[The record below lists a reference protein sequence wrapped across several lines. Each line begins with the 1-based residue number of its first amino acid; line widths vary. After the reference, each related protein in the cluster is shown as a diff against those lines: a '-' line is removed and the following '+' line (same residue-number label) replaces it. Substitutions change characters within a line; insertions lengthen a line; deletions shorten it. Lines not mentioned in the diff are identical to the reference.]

1 MGPRGSAMSKG
12 YLGKLLWVDL
22 TSGKVSTT
30 VLDEATA
37 QSYLAGSGLGAKLIH
52 DRLKSIK
59 GPLDPSN
66 PLCFMP
72 GLLCGTVVPGANRT
86 MVCAL
91 SPATNAWGEAR
102 AGGAWSPMLKY
113 AGYDGVIFTGKAK
126 KPVYVWIENDHVEI
140 RPAEKLWGKGFFE
153 TDERLLQETSPDAIV
168 AGIGPAGE
176 KLSRMACVMFEGRYA
191 RSAGRT
197 GMGAVMGSKKLK
209 AVVVR
214 GTGGVPVADP
224 MGLMKRAAAYG
235 GKEKQL
241 FKRNFEL
248 GTAGGVM
255 GVEAVGDMPIHNFLG
270 GRWTEKAERVSGQT
284 MFKKYGRH
292 ERSCVSC
299 PSNCTL
305 VVDIP
310 GTAVGHAPEYE
321 TIGAFGSM
329 CENDSLEVIGKCN
342 ELCNDYGLDTISAG
356 NTIAFAMEAF
366 EKGLLTEK
374 ELGGIR
380 LTWGNGEAM
389 IALLHKMG
397 RREGIGDILADGTRP
412 AAERLGKDFADMV
425 VEVKGVEV
433 PMHDPRAYWSN
444 AVNYAVANRGACH
457 MEGVTFT
464 VESGLPFPDLG
475 YTTPMDPYI
484 TEGKA
489 QLAVKMHDLMVLY
502 DGLGI
507 CKFYIVV
514 SYGPT
519 VLAEWLNYC
528 TGWKVTPD
536 GLMKAAERIFN
547 VKRLINV
554 ARGLSRKDDYLP
566 KRLLSVPQRDDI
578 GPVDPEGMERM
589 LTEYYRIRGWDDT
602 GVPTPE
608 RLKALRL
615 A

>member
-1 MGPRGSAMSKG
+1 MPKG

-22 TSGKVSTT
+22 SSGKISSTA
-30 VLDEATA
+30 LEEATA
-37 QSYLAGSGLGAKLIH
+37 RSYLAGSGLGAKLIH

-102 AGGAWSPMLKY
+102 AGGAWAPMLKY

-126 KPVYVWIENDHVEI
+126 KPVYVWIENDQVEI
-140 RPAEKLWGKGFFE
+140 RSAEQLWGKGFFE
-153 TDERLLQETSPDAIV
+153 TDERLLQATHKDAIV

-176 KLSRMACVMFEGRYA
+176 KLSRLACVMFEGQYA
-191 RSAGRT
+191 RAAGRT
-197 GMGAVMGSKKLK
+197 GMGAVMGSKNLK

-224 MGLMKRAAAYG
+224 VGLMKRSAAYG
-235 GKEKQL
+235 GKEKQR

-255 GVEAVGDMPIHNFLG
+255 GVEAVGDMPIHNFMG
-270 GRWTEKAERVSGQT
+270 GRWTQKAERISGQT

-292 ERSCVSC
+292 ERSCLSC

-310 GTAVGHAPEYE
+310 DTRVGHAPEYE

-329 CENDSLEVIGKCN
+329 CENDSIEVIAKCN

-366 EKGLLTEK
+366 ERGLLTEAD
-374 ELGGIR
+374 LGGIR
-380 LTWGNGEAM
+380 LTWGNGDAM

-397 RREGIGDILADGTRP
+397 RREGIGDVLAEGTKV
-412 AAERLGKDFADMV
+412 AAKRLGKDFGDMV
-425 VEVKGVEV
+425 VEVKGVEI

-484 TEGKA
+484 TDGKA

-519 VLAEWLNYC
+519 IMAEWLNYC

-536 GLMKAAERIFN
+536 ELMRTAERIFTL
-547 VKRLINV
+547 KRLINV

-566 KRLLSVPQRDDI
+566 RRLLAVPQRDDI
-578 GPVDPEGMERM
+578 GPVDPQGMERM
-589 LTEYYRIRGWDDT
+589 LTEYYRLRGWDEK
-602 GVPTPE
+602 GAPTKE
-608 RLKALRL
+608 RLKTLQL

>member
-1 MGPRGSAMSKG
+1 MPKG
-12 YLGKLLWVDL
+12 YTGKLLWVDL
-22 TSGKVSTT
+22 ASGKTATT
-30 VLDEATA
+30 PLEEETVKSFLG
-37 QSYLAGSGLGAKLIH
+37 GSGLGAKIIRE
-52 DRLKSIK
+52 RLKTIR

-72 GLLCGTVVPGANRT
+72 GLLCGTVVPGSNRT
-86 MVCAL
+86 TVCGL

-113 AGYDGVIFTGKAK
+113 AGYDGAIFTGKARH
-126 KPVYVWIENDHVEI
+126 PVYVWIENDHVEI
-140 RPAEKLWGKGFFE
+140 RPADRLWGKGFFE
-153 TDERLLQETSPDAIV
+153 TDERLLAETHKDAIV
-168 AGIGPAGE
+168 AAIGQAGE

-197 GMGAVMGSKKLK
+197 GMGAVMGSKNLK

-214 GTGGVPVADP
+214 GTGGIAVADG

-235 GKEKQL
+235 DKEKRK

-248 GTAGGVM
+248 GTAGGVAAT
-255 GVEAVGDMPIHNFLG
+255 EAFGDMPIRNFLG
-270 GRWTEKAERVSGQT
+270 GRWAEKAERVSGQT
-284 MFKKYGRH
+284 MFKKYGKH
-292 ERSCVSC
+292 ERSCLSC

-310 GTAVGHAPEYE
+310 GSAAGHAPEYE

-329 CENDSLEVIGKCN
+329 CECDRIEVIARCN

-356 NTIAFAMEAF
+356 NTIAFVMEAF
-366 EKGLLTEK
+366 EKGILTEAA
-374 ELGGIR
+374 LDGIR
-380 LTWGNGEAM
+380 ASWGNVEAM
-389 IALLHKMG
+389 VALLHKIG
-397 RREGIGDILADGTRP
+397 KREGIGDLLADGTRA
-412 AAERLGKDFADMV
+412 AAERLGTDLSDML

-433 PMHDPRAYWSN
+433 PMHDPRAFWSN
-444 AVNYAVANRGACH
+444 ALNYAVANRGACH

-475 YTTPMDPYI
+475 YTAPMDPYI
-484 TEGKA
+484 PDGKA
-489 QLAVKMHDLMVLY
+489 ELNAKMHDLMAIY

-519 VLAEWLNYC
+519 ILAEWLNYC
-528 TGWKVTPD
+528 TGWETTPED
-536 GLMKAAERIFN
+536 LMRTGERIFTA
-547 VKRLINV
+547 KRTINV
-554 ARGLSRKDDYLP
+554 ARGLTRKDDYLP
-566 KRLLSVPQRDDI
+566 KRLLTVPQRDDI
-578 GPVDPEGMERM
+578 GPVSPQGMERM
-589 LTEYYRIRGWDDT
+589 LTEYYRLRGWNAA
-602 GVPTPE
+602 GAPTE
-608 RLKALRL
+608 ARLKTLGL

>member
-1 MGPRGSAMSKG
+1 VVSAAKTETHSLGNVGMGGHWAP
-12 YLGKLLWVDL
+12 
-22 TSGKVSTT
+22 
-30 VLDEATA
+30 E
-37 QSYLAGSGLGAKLIH
+37 
-52 DRLKSIK
+52 
-59 GPLDPSN
+59 
-66 PLCFMP
+66 
-72 GLLCGTVVPGANRT
+72 
-86 MVCAL
+86 
-91 SPATNAWGEAR
+91 
-102 AGGAWSPMLKY
+102 LKY

-140 RPAEKLWGKGFFE
+140 RSAEKLWGKGFFE
-153 TDERLLQETSPDAIV
+153 TDERLLQETHKDAIV
-168 AGIGPAGE
+168 AAIGPAGE
-176 KLSRMACVMFEGRYA
+176 KLSRMACVMFEGQYA
-191 RSAGRT
+191 RAAGRT
-197 GMGAVMGSKKLK
+197 GMGAVMGSKNLK

-224 MGLMKRAAAYG
+224 AGLMRRSAAYG
-235 GKEKQL
+235 GKEKQR

-255 GVEAVGDMPIHNFLG
+255 GVEAVGDMPIHNFMG
-270 GRWTEKAERVSGQT
+270 GRWTEKAERISGQT
-284 MFKKYGRH
+284 MFKKYGKH
-292 ERSCVSC
+292 ERSCLSC

-305 VVDIP
+305 VVDVP
-310 GTAVGHAPEYE
+310 GTRVGHAPEYE

-329 CENDSLEVIGKCN
+329 CENDSIEVIARCN

-366 EKGLLTEK
+366 EKGLLSEVD
-374 ELGGIR
+374 LGGIR
-380 LTWGNGEAM
+380 LTWGSGDAM

-397 RREGIGDILADGTRP
+397 RREGIGDLLADGTRS
-412 AAERLGKDFADMV
+412 AAERLGKRFGDMV
-425 VEVKGVEV
+425 VEVKGVEI

-484 TEGKA
+484 TDGKA

-519 VLAEWLNYC
+519 IMAEWLNYC
-528 TGWKVTPD
+528 TGWKVTPVE
-536 GLMKAAERIFN
+536 LMHTAERIFT

-554 ARGLSRKDDYLP
+554 ARGLSRKDDSLP

-578 GPVDPEGMERM
+578 GPVDPQGMERM
-589 LTEYYRIRGWDDT
+589 LTEYYRLRGWDEK
-602 GVPTPE
+602 GAPTQE
-608 RLKALRL
+608 RLKALQL

>member
-1 MGPRGSAMSKG
+1 MLKG

-37 QSYLAGSGLGAKLIH
+37 QAYLAGSGLGAKLIH
-52 DRLKSIK
+52 ERLKTINE
-59 GPLDPSN
+59 PLAPAN

-72 GLLCGTVVPGANRT
+72 GLLCGTLVPGANRT
-86 MVCAL
+86 TVCAL

-102 AGGAWSPMLKY
+102 AGGAWAPMLKY

-126 KPVYVWIENDHVEI
+126 KPVYVWIENDQVEI

-153 TDERLLQETSPDAIV
+153 TDERLLQETHPDAIV
-168 AGIGPAGE
+168 AGIGQAGE
-176 KLSRMACVMFEGRYA
+176 KLSRMACVMFEGKYA

-197 GMGAVMGSKKLK
+197 GMGAVMGSKHLK

-235 GKEKQL
+235 GKEKRL

-255 GVEAVGDMPIHNFLG
+255 GVEAVGDMPIHNFMG

-305 VVDIP
+305 IVDIP
-310 GTAVGHAPEYE
+310 GSQVGHAPEYE

-329 CENDSLEVIGKCN
+329 CENDSIEIIGKCN
-342 ELCNDYGLDTISAG
+342 EVCNDYGLDTISAG

-366 EKGLLTEK
+366 EKGLLSEAD
-374 ELGGIR
+374 LGGIR

-412 AAERLGKDFADMV
+412 AAERLGKDFGDMV

-484 TEGKA
+484 TDGKA
-489 QLAVKMHDLMVLY
+489 QLAVKMHDLMILY

-519 VLAEWLNYC
+519 IMAEWLNYC
-528 TGWKVTPD
+528 TGWKVKPE
-536 GLMKAAERIFN
+536 GLMRTGERIFN

-554 ARGLSRKDDYLP
+554 ARGLGRKDDSLP
-566 KRLLSVPQRDDI
+566 KRLLTVAQRDDI
-578 GPVDPEGMERM
+578 GPVDPQGMERM
-589 LTEYYRIRGWDDT
+589 LTEYYRIRGWDET

-608 RLKALRL
+608 RLKALQL

>member
-1 MGPRGSAMSKG
+1 MANG
-12 YLGKLLWVDL
+12 YTGKLLWVDL
-22 TSGKVSTT
+22 ASGKTATT
-30 VLDEATA
+30 PLEEETVKSFLG
-37 QSYLAGSGLGAKLIH
+37 GSGLGAKIIRE
-52 DRLKSIK
+52 RLKTIR

-72 GLLCGTVVPGANRT
+72 GLLCGTVVPGSNRT
-86 MVCAL
+86 TVCGL

-113 AGYDGVIFTGKAK
+113 AGYDGAIFTGKARH
-126 KPVYVWIENDHVEI
+126 PVYVWIENDHVEI
-140 RPAEKLWGKGFFE
+140 RPADRLWGKGFFE
-153 TDERLLQETSPDAIV
+153 TDERLLAETHKDAIV
-168 AGIGPAGE
+168 AAIGQAGE

-197 GMGAVMGSKKLK
+197 GMGAVMGSKNLK

-214 GTGGVPVADP
+214 GTGGIAVADG

-235 GKEKQL
+235 DKEKRK

-248 GTAGGVM
+248 GTAGGVAAT
-255 GVEAVGDMPIHNFLG
+255 EAFGDMPIRNFLG
-270 GRWTEKAERVSGQT
+270 GRWAEKAERVSGQT
-284 MFKKYGRH
+284 MFKKYGKH
-292 ERSCVSC
+292 ERSCLSC

-310 GTAVGHAPEYE
+310 GSAAGHAPEYE

-329 CENDSLEVIGKCN
+329 CECDRIEVIARCN

-356 NTIAFAMEAF
+356 NTIAFVMEAF
-366 EKGLLTEK
+366 EKGILTEAA
-374 ELGGIR
+374 LDGIR
-380 LTWGNGEAM
+380 ASWGNVEAM
-389 IALLHKMG
+389 VALLHKIG
-397 RREGIGDILADGTRP
+397 KREGIGDLLADGTRA
-412 AAERLGKDFADMV
+412 AAERLGTDLSDML

-433 PMHDPRAYWSN
+433 PMHDPRAFWSN
-444 AVNYAVANRGACH
+444 ALNYAVANRGACH

-475 YTTPMDPYI
+475 YTAPMDPYI
-484 TEGKA
+484 PDGKA
-489 QLAVKMHDLMVLY
+489 ELNAKMHDLMAIY

-519 VLAEWLNYC
+519 ILAEWLNYC
-528 TGWKVTPD
+528 TGWETTPED
-536 GLMKAAERIFN
+536 LMRTGERIFTA
-547 VKRLINV
+547 KRTINV
-554 ARGLSRKDDYLP
+554 ARGLTRKDDYLP
-566 KRLLSVPQRDDI
+566 KRLLTVPQRDDI
-578 GPVDPEGMERM
+578 GPVSPQGMERM
-589 LTEYYRIRGWDDT
+589 LTEYYRLRGWNAA
-602 GVPTPE
+602 GAPTE
-608 RLKALRL
+608 ARLKTLGL

>member
-1 MGPRGSAMSKG
+1 
-12 YLGKLLWVDL
+12 
-22 TSGKVSTT
+22 
-30 VLDEATA
+30 
-37 QSYLAGSGLGAKLIH
+37 
-52 DRLKSIK
+52 
-59 GPLDPSN
+59 
-66 PLCFMP
+66 
-72 GLLCGTVVPGANRT
+72 
-86 MVCAL
+86 
-91 SPATNAWGEAR
+91 
-102 AGGAWSPMLKY
+102 MLKY
-113 AGYDGVIFTGKAK
+113 AGYDGVIFSGKAK
-126 KPVYVWIENDHVEI
+126 KPVYIWIENDQVEI

-153 TDERLLQETSPDAIV
+153 TDERLLQETHPDAIV
-168 AGIGPAGE
+168 AGIGQAGE
-176 KLSRMACVMFEGRYA
+176 KLSRMACVMFEGKYA

-197 GMGAVMGSKKLK
+197 GMGAVMGSKNLK

-224 MGLMKRAAAYG
+224 MGLMKRSAAYG
-235 GKEKQL
+235 GKEKRL
-241 FKRNFEL
+241 FKRNFDL
-248 GTAGGVM
+248 GTAGSVM
-255 GVEAVGDMPIHNFLG
+255 ATEAVGDMPIHNFLG
-270 GRWTEKAERVSGQT
+270 GRWTEKAERVSGQA

-292 ERSCVSC
+292 ERSCLSC

-310 GTAVGHAPEYE
+310 GSQVGHAPEYE

-366 EKGLLTEK
+366 EKGLISEAD
-374 ELGGIR
+374 LGGIR
-380 LTWGNGEAM
+380 PTWGNGEAM
-389 IALLHKMG
+389 IALLHKIG
-397 RREGIGDILADGTRP
+397 RRDGIGDILADGTRP
-412 AAERLGKDFADMV
+412 AAERLGKDFGDMV

-484 TEGKA
+484 TDGKA
-489 QLAVKMHDLMVLY
+489 QLAMKMHDLMVLY

-519 VLAEWLNYC
+519 IMAEWLQYC
-528 TGWKVTPD
+528 TGWKVTPE
-536 GLMKAAERIFN
+536 GLMRTAERIFN

-554 ARGLSRKDDYLP
+554 ARGLGRQDDYLP
-566 KRLLSVPQRDDI
+566 QRLLTVPQRDDI
-578 GPVDPEGMERM
+578 GPVDPRGMERM
-589 LTEYYRIRGWDDT
+589 LAEYYRIRGWDER
-602 GVPTPE
+602 GAPTQE
-608 RLKALRL
+608 RLKALQL

>member
-1 MGPRGSAMSKG
+1 MPKG

-22 TSGKVSTT
+22 SSGKISSTA
-30 VLDEATA
+30 LDEATA
-37 QSYLAGSGLGAKLIH
+37 RNYLAGSGLGAKLIH

-102 AGGAWSPMLKY
+102 AGGAWAPMLKY

-140 RPAEKLWGKGFFE
+140 RSAEKLWGKGFFE
-153 TDERLLQETSPDAIV
+153 TDERLLQATHKDAIV

-176 KLSRMACVMFEGRYA
+176 KLSRMACVMFEGQYA
-191 RSAGRT
+191 RAAGRT
-197 GMGAVMGSKKLK
+197 GMGAVMGSKNLK

-214 GTGGVPVADP
+214 GTGGVSVADP
-224 MGLMKRAAAYG
+224 VGLMKRSAAYG
-235 GKEKQL
+235 GKEKQR

-255 GVEAVGDMPIHNFLG
+255 GVEAVGDMPIHNFMG
-270 GRWTEKAERVSGQT
+270 GRWTQKAERISGQT

-292 ERSCVSC
+292 ERSCLAC

-310 GTAVGHAPEYE
+310 DTRVGHAPEYE

-329 CENDSLEVIGKCN
+329 CENDSIEVIAKCN

-366 EKGLLTEK
+366 EKGLLTEAD
-374 ELGGIR
+374 LGGIR
-380 LTWGNGEAM
+380 LTWGSGDAM

-397 RREGIGDILADGTRP
+397 RREGIGDVLADGTKV
-412 AAERLGKDFADMV
+412 AAKRLGKDFGDMV
-425 VEVKGVEV
+425 VEVKGVEI

-484 TEGKA
+484 PDGKA

-519 VLAEWLNYC
+519 IMAEWLNYC

-536 GLMKAAERIFN
+536 ELMHTAERTFTL
-547 VKRLINV
+547 KRMINV
-554 ARGLSRKDDYLP
+554 ARGLSRKDDSLP
-566 KRLLSVPQRDDI
+566 KRLLAVPQRDDI
-578 GPVDPEGMERM
+578 GPVDPQGMERM
-589 LTEYYRIRGWDDT
+589 LTEYYRLRGWDEK
-602 GVPTPE
+602 GAPTKE
-608 RLKALRL
+608 RLKALQL

>member
-1 MGPRGSAMSKG
+1 MPKG
-12 YLGKLLWVDL
+12 YTGKLLWVDL

-30 VLDEATA
+30 ALDEATA
-37 QSYLAGSGLGAKLIH
+37 REYLGGSGLGAKLIH
-52 DRLKSIK
+52 DRLKGIQ

-66 PLCFMP
+66 VLAFLP

-91 SPATNAWGEAR
+91 SPATGAWGEAR
-102 AGGAWSPMLKY
+102 AGGAWAPMLKY
-113 AGYDGVIFTGKAK
+113 AGYDGAIFTGKAK
-126 KPVYVWIENDHVEI
+126 KPVYVWIEDDRVEV

-153 TDERLLQETSPDAIV
+153 TDERLLQETHKDAIV

-176 KLSRMACVMFEGRYA
+176 QRSRMACVMFEGRYA

-197 GMGAVMGSKKLK
+197 GMGAVMGSKHLK

-224 MGLMKRAAAYG
+224 KGLMQRAAAYG

-248 GTAGGVM
+248 GTAGTVLAT
-255 GVEAVGDMPIHNFLG
+255 EAVGDMPIRNFLG
-270 GRWTEKAERVSGQT
+270 GRWTEKAEKISGQT
-284 MFKKYGRH
+284 MFKQYGKH
-292 ERSCVSC
+292 ERSCLSC

-305 VVDIP
+305 VVGVP
-310 GTAVGHAPEYE
+310 GTAVSHAPEYE
-321 TIGAFGSM
+321 TIGSFGSM
-329 CENDSLEVIGKCN
+329 CECAQIEVIAKCN

-366 EKGLLTEK
+366 EKGLLTETD
-374 ELGGIR
+374 LDGIR
-380 LTWGNGEAM
+380 PTWGNGEAM
-389 IALLHKMG
+389 LALLHKMG
-397 RREGIGDILADGTRP
+397 RREGIGDVLADGTRR
-412 AAERLGKDFADMV
+412 AAERLHKDFGDML

-433 PMHDPRAYWSN
+433 PMHDPRAFWSN

-464 VESGLPFPDLG
+464 TESGLPFPDLG
-475 YTTPMDPYI
+475 YTAPMDPYI
-484 TEGKA
+484 PDGKA
-489 QLAVKMHDLMVLY
+489 ALAVKMHDLMVIY

-519 VLAEWLNYC
+519 IMAEWLNYC
-528 TGWKVTPD
+528 TGWKVTPE
-536 GLMKAAERIFN
+536 GLMRTAERIFN

-554 ARGLSRKDDYLP
+554 ARGLSRKDDTLP
-566 KRLLSVPQRDDI
+566 KRLQSLPQREDI
-578 GPVDPEGMERM
+578 GPVDPQAMERM
-589 LTEYYRIRGWDDT
+589 LAEYYQIRGWDEQ
-602 GVPTPE
+602 GVPRRE
-608 RLKALRL
+608 RLQALQL

>member
-1 MGPRGSAMSKG
+1 MPKG
-12 YLGKLLWVDL
+12 YTGKLLWVDL
-22 TSGKVSTT
+22 TSAKTATT
-30 VLDEATA
+30 PLNEETVKSFLG
-37 QSYLAGSGLGAKLIH
+37 GSGLGAKIIRE
-52 DRLKSIK
+52 RLKTIR

-72 GLLCGTVVPGANRT
+72 GLLCGTVVPGSNRT
-86 MVCAL
+86 TVCGL

-113 AGYDGVIFTGKAK
+113 AGYDGAIFTGKARH
-126 KPVYVWIENDHVEI
+126 PVYVWIENDHVEI
-140 RPAEKLWGKGFFE
+140 RPAERLWGKGFFE
-153 TDERLLQETSPDAIV
+153 TDERLLAETHKDAIV
-168 AGIGPAGE
+168 AAIGQAGE

-197 GMGAVMGSKKLK
+197 GMGAVMGSKNLK

-214 GTGGVPVADP
+214 GTGGIAVADG
-224 MGLMKRAAAYG
+224 MGLMRRAAAYG
-235 GKEKQL
+235 DREKRK

-248 GTAGGVM
+248 GTAGGVAAT
-255 GVEAVGDMPIHNFLG
+255 EAFGDMPIRNFLG
-270 GRWTEKAERVSGQT
+270 GRWAEKAERVSGQT
-284 MFKKYGRH
+284 MFKKYGKH
-292 ERSCVSC
+292 ERSCLSC

-305 VVDIP
+305 VVEIP

-329 CENDSLEVIGKCN
+329 CECDRIEVIARCN

-356 NTIAFAMEAF
+356 NTIAFVMEAF
-366 EKGLLTEK
+366 EQGILTEAA
-374 ELGGIR
+374 LDGIR
-380 LTWGNGEAM
+380 PTWGNAEAM
-389 IALLHKMG
+389 VALLHKMG
-397 RREGIGDILADGTRP
+397 KREGIGDLLADGTRA
-412 AAERLGKDFADMV
+412 AAERLGKDLSDML

-433 PMHDPRAYWSN
+433 PMHDPRAFWSN
-444 AVNYAVANRGACH
+444 ALNYAVANRGACH

-475 YTTPMDPYI
+475 YTAPMDPYI
-484 TEGKA
+484 TDGKA
-489 QLAVKMHDLMVLY
+489 ALNAKMHDLMALY

-519 VLAEWLNYC
+519 ILAEWLNYC
-528 TGWKVTPD
+528 TGWKTTPED
-536 GLMKAAERIFN
+536 LMRTGERIFTA
-547 VKRLINV
+547 KRAINIE
-554 ARGLSRKDDYLP
+554 RGLTRKDDYLP
-566 KRLLSVPQRDDI
+566 KRLLTVPQRDDI
-578 GPVDPEGMERM
+578 GPVSPHGMERM
-589 LTEYYRIRGWDDT
+589 LTEYYRLRGWNAN
-602 GVPTPE
+602 GAPTKA

>member
-1 MGPRGSAMSKG
+1 MAMPNG
-12 YLGKLLWVDL
+12 YTGKLLWVDL
-22 TSGKVSTT
+22 TSGKIATT
-30 VLDEATA
+30 ALDEATA
-37 QSYLAGSGLGAKLIH
+37 KAFLGGSGLGAKVIG
-52 DRLKSIK
+52 DRLKTIR

-66 PLCFMP
+66 VLCFMP
-72 GLLCGTVVPGANRT
+72 GLLCGTAVPGANRT

-102 AGGAWSPMLKY
+102 AGGAWAPTLKY
-113 AGYDGVIFTGKAK
+113 AGYDGAIFTGKANQ
-126 KPVYVWIENDHVEI
+126 PAYVWIENDRVEI
-140 RPAEKLWGKGFFE
+140 RSAGRLWGTGFFE
-153 TDERLLQETSPDAIV
+153 TDERLLAETHRDAVV
-168 AGIGPAGE
+168 AAIGQAGE
-176 KLSRMACVMFEGRYA
+176 KLSAMACVMFEGRYA

-197 GMGAVMGSKKLK
+197 GMGAVMGSKNLK

-214 GTGGVPVADP
+214 GTGGVAVADG

-235 GKEKQL
+235 DKEKPR

-248 GTAGGVM
+248 GTAGGV
-255 GVEAVGDMPIHNFLG
+255 VATEAFGDMPIRNFLG
-270 GRWTEKAERVSGQT
+270 GRWADKAERVSGQA

-292 ERSCVSC
+292 ERSCLSC

-305 VVDIP
+305 VVAVP
-310 GTAVGHAPEYE
+310 GTAAGHAPEYE

-329 CENDSLEVIGKCN
+329 CECDRIEVIALCN

-356 NTIAFAMEAF
+356 NTIAFVMEAF
-366 EKGLLTEK
+366 EKGVLSDKDLDG
-374 ELGGIR
+374 LR
-380 LTWGNGEAM
+380 PTWGNADAM
-389 IALLHKMG
+389 VALLHKMG
-397 RREGIGDILADGTRP
+397 KREGIGNVLADGTKP
-412 AAERLGKDFADMV
+412 AAARLGKDLSDML

-433 PMHDPRAYWSN
+433 PMHDPRAFWSN
-444 AVNYAVANRGACH
+444 ALNYAVSNRGACH

-475 YTTPMDPYI
+475 YTAPMDPYI
-484 TEGKA
+484 PDGKA
-489 QLAVKMHDLMVLY
+489 DLNVKMHDLMALY

-519 VLAEWLNYC
+519 ALAEWLNYC
-528 TGWKVTPD
+528 TGWKVTAD
-536 GLMKAAERIFN
+536 ELMRIGERIFTA
-547 VKRLINV
+547 KRLVNV
-554 ARGLSRKDDYLP
+554 RRGLTTQDDYLP

-578 GPVDPEGMERM
+578 GPIAPAGMKRM
-589 LTEYYRIRGWDDT
+589 LAEYYRLRGWNT
-602 GVPTPE
+602 KGAPTKT

>member
-1 MGPRGSAMSKG
+1 MPKG

-22 TSGKVSTT
+22 ASEKHSTT
-30 VLDEATA
+30 TLDEATA
-37 QSYLAGSGLGAKLIH
+37 RAYLGGSGLGAKLIH
-52 DRLKSIK
+52 GRLKGIK

-66 PLCFMP
+66 LLCFMP

-102 AGGAWSPMLKY
+102 AGGAWAPMLKY

-126 KPVYVWIENDHVEI
+126 KPVYVWIENDYVEI
-140 RPAEKLWGKGFFE
+140 RSAEKLWGKGFFE
-153 TDERLLQETSPDAIV
+153 TDERLLQATHKDAIV
-168 AGIGPAGE
+168 AAIGPAGE
-176 KLSRMACVMFEGRYA
+176 KLSRMACVMFEGQYA

-224 MGLMKRAAAYG
+224 VGLMKRSAAYG
-235 GKEKQL
+235 GKEKQR

-255 GVEAVGDMPIHNFLG
+255 GVEAVGDMPIHNFMG
-270 GRWTEKAERVSGQT
+270 GRWTEKAERISGQT

-292 ERSCVSC
+292 ERSCLSC

-310 GTAVGHAPEYE
+310 GTHIGHAPEYE

-329 CENDSLEVIGKCN
+329 CENDSIEVIARCN
-342 ELCNDYGLDTISAG
+342 DLCNDYGLDTISAG

-366 EKGLLTEK
+366 EKGLLTEAD
-374 ELGGIR
+374 LGGIR

-397 RREGIGDILADGTRP
+397 RREEIGDILADGTKA
-412 AAERLGKDFADMV
+412 AAERLGKDFGDMV
-425 VEVKGVEV
+425 VEVKGVEI

-489 QLAVKMHDLMVLY
+489 QLAMKMHDLMVLY

-519 VLAEWLNYC
+519 IMAEWVNYC
-528 TGWKVTPD
+528 TGWKLTPD
-536 GLMKAAERIFN
+536 ELMRTAERTFT

-554 ARGLSRKDDYLP
+554 ARGLSHKDDYLP
-566 KRLLSVPQRDDI
+566 KRLLTVPQRDDI
-578 GPVDPEGMERM
+578 GPVDPQGMQRM
-589 LTEYYRIRGWDDT
+589 LAEYYRLRGWDAK
-602 GVPTPE
+602 GAPTKE
-608 RLKALRL
+608 RLKALQL